1 MSFLSHIIPELMMG
15 MASLYAHK
23 LRSLLTMLGMI
34 FGVGAVV
41 AMLSITE
48 GAQKEMMSFI
58 DQLGVNNIIV
68 EAREAVDRNELQAV
82 RAISPGL
89 SFRDFRAIKENVSG
103 LEAITPRKRFK
114 PQKLLPKT
122 NQDAPQLIGV
132 YPNYVEI
139 NSLRLVSGR
148 FFNDDEDRDS
158 APVCVLGRKRQGQ
171 PARIRQRHRQVRQGK
186 RHLAAGDRRA
196 HPAGHRRRRRGHAG
210 LQPQQPDH
218 RPAQHRDAPL

>member
-1 MSFLSHIIPELMMG
+1 AARRITRARRTAAARPALSPAAAGEESNMLGLGGILPELMMG
-15 MASLYAHK
+15 LSSLMAHK

-41 AMLSITE
+41 AMLSITA

-89 SFRDFRAIKENVSG
+89 SFRDYRAISENVSG
-103 LEAITPRKRFK
+103 LVAITPRKRFK

-122 NQDAPQLIGV
+122 SQEPPQLIGV
-132 YPNYVEI
+132 LPNYMEI
-139 NSLRLVSGR
+139 N
-148 FFNDDEDRDS
+148 
-158 APVCVLGRKRQGQ
+158 
-171 PARIRQRHRQVRQGK
+171 
-186 RHLAAGDRRA
+186 
-196 HPAGHRRRRRGHAG
+196 
-210 LQPQQPDH
+210 
-218 RPAQHRDAPL
+218 